1 MLSNKQN
8 TWTTD
13 ELHEIYV
20 NGGGDLSRKQMI
32 RRIKESLNDEIVV
45 VNMEGCASLI
55 GFKRGIGK

>member
-13 ELHEIYV
+13 ELHEIYINV
-20 NGGGDLSRKQMI
+20 GGDLSRKQMI

-45 VNMEGCASLI
+45 VNIEGCASLI

>member
-45 VNMEGCASLI
+45 VNIEGCAL
-55 GFKRGIGK
+55 K